1 VADQRERLVLLTP
14 RSHCA
19 VGATGSSGARPGRAS
34 TLESAPISLTNKRA
48 VSSARSFPLCTQW
61 PTRTP
66 AARARAATRC
76 TAARPA
82 PRERPLG
89 VLGVNRRLAALHQV
103 QVHDGHLRCLL
114 HHPAQPAIHRTH
126 REAEVL
132 GVPGTSLQ
140 TRRAEGGMRGRPT
153 GYVPLVKEGGGS
165 QDSSARRRLAWRGVS
180 VVLAVSTGVLRMLC
194 RTDRCMAAGT
204 RRRHERLCTT
214 APRPPLRRRLHRWR
228 LEPLYICN
236 EVGDS
241 LVALVQVVDRALVD
255 DLPHRVAARWQRL
268 SPREDVSEHPS
279 N

>member
-140 TRRAEGGMRGRPT
+140 TRRAEGGRRVRFSLTSAALARAAFCGRGQSPGMPT
-153 GYVPLVKEGGGS
+153 QPARVPPRRTRGGP
-165 QDSSARRRLAWRGVS
+165 SAPVCLG
-180 VVLAVSTGVLRMLC
+180 GLR
-194 RTDRCMAAGT
+194 
-204 RRRHERLCTT
+204 
-214 APRPPLRRRLHRWR
+214 
-228 LEPLYICN
+228 
-236 EVGDS
+236 
-241 LVALVQVVDRALVD
+241 
-255 DLPHRVAARWQRL
+255 
-268 SPREDVSEHPS
+268 
-279 N
+279 